1 MGGWGLFEDFL
12 KDLLSVGQLTVR
24 LPNGGVHTY
33 GDGTGPEVQVRLDAR
48 GIRQILANPD
58 LGMGEA
64 YMDGHAVIEQGDI
77 WQLLE
82 IVGRNQQLRPYEAPG
97 LFKQASISVRRWLE
111 QNNDRRAARRNAS
124 HHYDLSF
131 DLYRRF
137 LDRDLQYSCAYFF
150 HPDMTLEEAQA
161 AKKAHIAAKLRL
173 KPGMKVLEIGC
184 GWGGLALE
192 LARTFDVEVLGI
204 SLSKEQVSV
213 ANQRAEAAGL
223 NDRVKF
229 QLIDFRDVTGS
240 YDRVVSIAMF
250 EAVGA
255 PNFDRYFR
263 DIRRLLTDD
272 GVALVHSIGRR
283 TPPSTTSPWTRKYI
297 FPGGYIPALSETM
310 ASIEKTP
317 FWVTDI
323 EILRLH
329 YAETLRHWRLRF
341 WAERE
346 AIAKV
351 YDERFCR
358 MWEYYL
364 AGAEM
369 AFRYGDQMIFQIQ
382 LAKQRTAL
390 PITRDY
396 MVEDE
401 RASPGSAFAHVR
413 AAE

>member
-1 MGGWGLFEDFL
+1 MLDALL
-12 KDLLSVGQLTVR
+12 KRMFTVGNLTVR
-24 LPNGGVHTY
+24 LPSGRSRTY
-33 GDGTGPEVQVRLDAR
+33 GDGTGPEVVLSLTAHGAR
-48 GIRQILANPD
+48 AIAFNPQLAA
-58 LGMGEA
+58 GEA
-64 YMDGHAVIEQGDI
+64 YMNGDLVIEQGDI
-77 WQLLE
+77 WDLMQ
-82 IVGRNQQLRPYEAPG
+82 IVGRNNAPAEPAPRSPFG
-97 LFKQASISVRRWLE
+97 PLIRWARRRIEQA
-111 QNNDRRAARRNAS
+111 NDRLAARRNVA
-124 HHYDLSF
+124 HHYDLSAQ
-131 DLYRRF
+131 LYRRF
-137 LDRDLQYSCAYFF
+137 LDVDMQYSCAYFAR
-150 HPDMTLEEAQA
+150 PDMTLEEAQA

-229 QLIDFRDVTGS
+229 QLIDFRDVRGS

-250 EAVGA
+250 EAVGV
-255 PNFDRYFR
+255 PNFGRYFR

-297 FPGGYIPALSETM
+297 FPGGYIPALSETL

-401 RASPGSAFAHVR
+401 RARPGSAFAHVR

>member
-1 MGGWGLFEDFL
+1 MAEPGA
-12 KDLLSVGQLTVR
+12 S
-24 LPNGGVHTY
+24 
-33 GDGTGPEVQVRLDAR
+33 
-48 GIRQILANPD
+48 QILNRHATVGRRFSYERAVNELLAGTDIKINGPRPWD
-58 LGMGEA
+58 IRVHDERFFHRILGQGTLGAGES
-64 YMDGHAVIEQGDI
+64 YMDGWWDCEQLDEMLTRILSHDIDENLRSPRAV
-77 WQLLE
+77 LLA
-82 IVGRNQQLRPYEAPG
+82 ITARLINMQSQ
-97 LFKQASISVRRWLE
+97 
-111 QNNDRRAARRNAS
+111 RRAFRVGKQ
-124 HHYDLSF
+124 HYDLGD
-131 DLYRRF
+131 DLYERM
-137 LDRDLQYSCAYFF
+137 LDPRMIYTCGYWENMHSLDA
-150 HPDMTLEEAQA
+150 AQE
-161 AKKAHIAAKLRL
+161 AKLDLVARKIGL
-173 KPGMKVLEIGC
+173 KRGMRVLDIGC

-229 QLIDFRDVTGS
+229 QLIDFRDVRGS

-250 EAVGA
+250 EAVGV
-255 PNFDRYFR
+255 PNFGRYFR

-297 FPGGYIPALSETM
+297 FPGGYIPALSETL

-401 RASPGSAFAHVR
+401 RARPGSAFAHAR